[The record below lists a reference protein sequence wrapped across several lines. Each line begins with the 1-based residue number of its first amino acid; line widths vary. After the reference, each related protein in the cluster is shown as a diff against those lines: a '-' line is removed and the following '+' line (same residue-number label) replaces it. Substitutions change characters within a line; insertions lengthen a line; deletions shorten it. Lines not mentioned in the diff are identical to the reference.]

1 MRINPAERFL
11 IFVLR
16 KYETMANDKNS
27 AAKLHDVHI
36 STPAARPPAPPPKP
50 KPPAK
55 MEPNLKGP
63 PPQRASKFPPKTP
76 SATASPRPNTLLADE
91 DPDQYREVIDA
102 FIENLRPADKAELRL
117 VEKIGNL
124 DWRIERLVM
133 METCILNMEV
143 GIHADQIAV
152 KFRNIDAIGFIVE
165 AWKKSLSSIH
175 CLDLVR
181 RYLATLQHQFNTTVA
196 NFEKF
201 EKRRLARKY
210 DPDLQTPYQRP
221 VFNALEADLEIER
234 ELFYP
239 DPAAEPDEPEPT
251 DPGRFGSPVIPIDVW
266 DQLRAQGFCR
276 KLNEPEKLNS
286 GLPPTFPAG
295 LPDTLESAAKQKDHE
310 STPQASLTS

>member
-1 MRINPAERFL
+1 M
-11 IFVLR
+11 
-16 KYETMANDKNS
+16 ETTS
-27 AAKLHDVHI
+27 AMNLKKI
-36 STPAARPPAPPPKP
+36 SPIDALNPKP
-50 KPPAK
+50 K
-55 MEPNLKGP
+55 
-63 PPQRASKFPPKTP
+63 R
-76 SATASPRPNTLLADE
+76 TASPAQAEASRKNGAQSQGPTSATGKQKSSKNSIRHGLTSTEHTLLADE
-91 DPDQYREVIDA
+91 DPIQYREVIDA

-143 GIHADQIAV
+143 SLQADQIAAR
-152 KFRNIDAIGFIVE
+152 FRDIDGIGFIVE
-165 AWKKSLSSIH
+165 AWKESLSASH
-175 CLDLVR
+175 CLDLLR

>member
-1 MRINPAERFL
+1 METTSAMNP
-11 IFVLR
+11 
-16 KYETMANDKNS
+16 KK
-27 AAKLHDVHI
+27 I
-36 STPAARPPAPPPKP
+36 SPIDALNPKP
-50 KPPAK
+50 K
-55 MEPNLKGP
+55 
-63 PPQRASKFPPKTP
+63 R
-76 SATASPRPNTLLADE
+76 TASPAQAEASRKNGAQSQGPTSATGKQKSSKNSIRHGLTSTEHTLLADE
-91 DPDQYREVIDA
+91 DPIQYREVIDA

-143 GIHADQIAV
+143 SLQADQIAAR
-152 KFRNIDAIGFIVE
+152 FRDIDGIGFIVE
-165 AWKKSLSSIH
+165 AWKESLSASH
-175 CLDLVR
+175 CLDLLR

-286 GLPPTFPAG
+286 GLPPTVPAG
-295 LPDTLESAAKQKDHE
+295 LPDTLESAAKQKGHE
-310 STPQASLTS
+310 STPQA

>member
-1 MRINPAERFL
+1 M
-11 IFVLR
+11 
-16 KYETMANDKNS
+16 ETTS
-27 AAKLHDVHI
+27 AMNLKKI
-36 STPAARPPAPPPKP
+36 SPIDALNPKP
-50 KPPAK
+50 K
-55 MEPNLKGP
+55 
-63 PPQRASKFPPKTP
+63 R
-76 SATASPRPNTLLADE
+76 TASPAQAEASRKNGAQSLGPISATGKQKSSKNSIRHGLTSTEHTLLADE
-91 DPDQYREVIDA
+91 DPIQYREVIDA

-143 GIHADQIAV
+143 SLQADQIAAR
-152 KFRNIDAIGFIVE
+152 FRDIDGIGFIVE
-165 AWKKSLSSIH
+165 AWKESLSASH
-175 CLDLVR
+175 CLDLLR